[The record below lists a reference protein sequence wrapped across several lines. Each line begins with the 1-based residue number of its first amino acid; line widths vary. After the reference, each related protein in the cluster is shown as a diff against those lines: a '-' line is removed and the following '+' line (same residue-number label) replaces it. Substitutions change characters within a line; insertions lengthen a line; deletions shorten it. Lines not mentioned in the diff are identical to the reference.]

1 MKKLTKIITAAALSF
16 AVLGA
21 AHAGTELVPADNEAG
36 SKLCITATTG
46 NVFKMHKALKENKLT
61 KRYVTDKV
69 TCNGQNIVAF
79 IEQYGDKS
87 AKMNNFLT
95 NGKYGEKHSV
105 IASVN
110 TH

>member
-46 NVFKMHKALKENKLT
+46 NVFKMHKALGAFDLCSTYINQPTL
-61 KRYVTDKV
+61 
-69 TCNGQNIVAF
+69 VAT
-79 IEQYGDKS
+79 S
-87 AKMNNFLT
+87 
-95 NGKYGEKHSV
+95 
-105 IASVN
+105 
-110 TH
+110 